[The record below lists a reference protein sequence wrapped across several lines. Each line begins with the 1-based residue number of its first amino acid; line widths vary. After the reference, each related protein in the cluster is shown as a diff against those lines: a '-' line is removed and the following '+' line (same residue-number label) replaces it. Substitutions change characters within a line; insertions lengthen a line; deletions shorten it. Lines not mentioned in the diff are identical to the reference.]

1 MDDFNKLFRNQHL
14 TRDRYGKSINVRLES
29 NGDGTITRHVK
40 EDLTKV
46 AVAGAANGL
55 NDEDDG
61 PLEMSCIYSQ
71 AGALSERGD
80 EATEMNMPQNV
91 EFCQSQME
99 NPDLKTAIGCLKNFM
114 AEFGVSKEYVCDVYV
129 KVTGDHSRM
138 RQVLEQDASIPISSR
153 LWAAEENLTEDQKD
167 KKVKNAKDKKGRRM
181 PAFVWTAL
189 EDMALTEP

>member
-14 TRDRYGKSINVRLES
+14 TRDRYGKSISVRLES

-129 KVTGDHSRM
+129 KVTGDHGRM
-138 RQVLEQDASIPISSR
+138 REVLDRDASIPISNK
-153 LWAAEENLTEDQKD
+153 LWGAEDKLT
-167 KKVKNAKDKKGRRM
+167 
-181 PAFVWTAL
+181 
-189 EDMALTEP
+189 

>member
-14 TRDRYGKSINVRLES
+14 TRDRYGKSISVRLES

-80 EATEMNMPQNV
+80 EATEMNTLQNV

-114 AEFGVSKEYVCDVYV
+114 EEFGVSKEYVCDVYV
-129 KVTGDHSRM
+129 KVTGDHNRM

-153 LWAAEENLTEDQKD
+153 LWAAEDNLTDD
-167 KKVKNAKDKKGRRM
+167 
-181 PAFVWTAL
+181 
-189 EDMALTEP
+189 